1 MERQISDK
9 ERRAK
14 VISMLFASYRQGS
27 DAESMAVYIEMLK
40 DIPVQV
46 LDKACRKAIM
56 ERKYLPSIAE
66 LVEDAQNIM
75 AEAKGTNELPFAEVW
90 KEVLLQ
96 LDATYFDFEKPK
108 FSRKEIEQLVEAFGG
123 LRELRMM
130 ETKDVPIVRAQMKA
144 MYEGI
149 CRRNR
154 EKKMNEVVLG
164 TAVLIDAG
172 GFLLK

>member
-66 LVEDAQNIM
+66 LVE
-75 AEAKGTNELPFAEVW
+75 
-90 KEVLLQ
+90 
-96 LDATYFDFEKPK
+96 
-108 FSRKEIEQLVEAFGG
+108 EIEQLVEAFGG

-149 CRRNR
+149 CKRNR